1 MLGTVL
7 GDRYKIVTV
16 LGAGGFGQTYLAED
30 MHQPDSLRC
39 VVKQFKPTTQD
50 VKTLEIARRLFH
62 KEVEMQKILG
72 QHDQI
77 PKFLDFFEENQ
88 EFYLVQEFVDGE
100 PLSHEFAR
108 RRLNEAETIDF
119 LRDVLVVLEFVHRH
133 RVIHRDIKPGNLI
146 RRHQDGKIVLIDFG
160 AVKEIHTQVVGDTGQ
175 TSFTV
180 GIGTHGYT
188 PTEQLAGKPR
198 FCSDLYALG
207 MTAIHGLTGLPPS
220 RLPEDPDTA
229 EYLWKNHI
237 RIGTGLAFILDR
249 MIRFHFSQRYQSA
262 TEVLQALQRLSE
274 LPTDITEIP
283 PSLLLPDSLRDQTDV
298 DLLDTNFPKRLKSGI
313 RVVSVATAIVTGL
326 VLGAQQVRWL
336 EPLELGVFDRL
347 VQLRAEPAPDP
358 RLLIVEITEEDLQ
371 TLNRPTPSDRDVAT
385 VMANLAEHNP
395 RVVGVSLYRE
405 LPQEPGRA
413 ELLQQFESPNTV
425 AILNL
430 GSANSTQ
437 IPPPPGVPLE
447 RVGFNDFVIDPDGTV
462 RRNLM
467 FASLNSE
474 SYYSF
479 SLQLAL
485 QYLAAQGIKPKPNPD
500 NPQLLQIRDVTFP
513 PLQPTS
519 GAYQGADTA
528 GYQILM
534 DYRSAEN
541 VAPQVSFT
549 DVLKGNIDPALVE
562 DKIVLIGTTAASSK
576 DLFNTPY
583 TTGQQDD
590 YKMPGVVVHAQMVSQ
605 LLSEV
610 LDGRSLFWFWAD
622 WVEGVWIAGWAIAG
636 GAVAWFI
643 RHPFVLAV
651 AGVSVIGVLSGASLL
666 IFMQQGWVPVVAP
679 AIAAVLAGGGVV
691 IYRAYYLQRQQQV
704 LTQLWFRDNSLDNLD
719 RRR

>member
-7 GDRYKIVTV
+7 GDRYKIVAV

-30 MHQPDSLRC
+30 THQPDGLSC

-50 VKTLEIARRLFH
+50 AKTLEIARRLFN

-72 QHDQI
+72 QHEQI

-88 EFYLVQEFVDGE
+88 EFYLVQEFIDGE

-237 RIGTGLAFILDR
+237 KIGTGLAFILDR

-283 PSLLLPDSLRDQTDV
+283 PSLLLPDSLRDQTNV
-298 DLLDTNFPKRLKSGI
+298 DLLDTNLPKRLKSGA
-313 RVVSVATAIVTGL
+313 RAVAVATAIVTGL
-326 VLGAQQVRWL
+326 VLGVRQLGWL

-347 VQLRAEPAPDP
+347 VQLRAQPAPDP

-385 VMANLAEHNP
+385 VMATLAKHQP

-413 ELLQQFESPNTV
+413 ELLQQFKSPNTI

-437 IPPPPGVPLE
+437 IPPPPGVPPE
-447 RVGFNDFVIDPDGTV
+447 RVGFNDIAIDPDGTV

-474 SYYSF
+474 TYHSF
-479 SLQLAL
+479 SLRLAL
-485 QYLAAQGIKPKPNPD
+485 QYLSAQGIAPKPSPD
-500 NPQLLQIRDVTFP
+500 NPQLLQIRDTLFP

-519 GAYQGADTA
+519 GAYQRADTA

-534 DYRSAEN
+534 DYRSAEA
-541 VAPQVSFT
+541 VAAQVSFT
-549 DVLKGNIDPALVE
+549 DVLRGEIDPALVR
-562 DKIVLIGTTAASSK
+562 DKIVLIGTTAPSSK

-583 TTGQQDD
+583 TAGQQDD
-590 YKMPGVVVHAQMVSQ
+590 YKMPGVVVHAQ
-605 LLSEV
+605 
-610 LDGRSLFWFWAD
+610 W
-622 WVEGVWIAGWAIAG
+622 
-636 GAVAWFI
+636 
-643 RHPFVLAV
+643 
-651 AGVSVIGVLSGASLL
+651 
-666 IFMQQGWVPVVAP
+666 
-679 AIAAVLAGGGVV
+679 
-691 IYRAYYLQRQQQV
+691 
-704 LTQLWFRDNSLDNLD
+704 
-719 RRR
+719 